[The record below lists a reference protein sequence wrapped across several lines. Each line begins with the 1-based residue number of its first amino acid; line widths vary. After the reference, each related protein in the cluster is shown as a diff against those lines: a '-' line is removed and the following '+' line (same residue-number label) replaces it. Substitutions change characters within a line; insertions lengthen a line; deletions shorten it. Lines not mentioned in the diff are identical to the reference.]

1 MPLSLEVTFEQAVDE
16 TVDEIV
22 DEMVDEIVSGGELSE
37 LLSDRQVDR
46 TFVRAKLPCPPS

>member
-16 TVDEIV
+16 TV